1 MKESQYCVGGKA
13 MTEDNAGEMI
23 DHLTDYL
30 EGIEAIANKVFKTKN
45 GKQQVNSLLAMITS
59 LLNSLQL
66 KEFDRERAHRAE
78 TLAEQIDDEKFMKGI
93 INVVI
98 ADHKVL
104 SERIILFLRET
115 LEWFFTSLV
124 DVVLLLERVEATPP
138 SDSNRLTVL
147 DRDISSLVLR
157 SRLQFGYRAWVD
169 ETIMHM
175 AAVTRHSQTVDPL
188 KVFSAVNTVL
198 QQVNNFSYFGDI
210 NTKALPNAA
219 AIQIAKDMQKSS
231 SQPPPQE
238 FFDKTSDDQLITV
251 LFGDMITVAQ
261 RFNAAYMKANN
272 LENIDGN
279 FAQLMFNSLKSRSW
293 MHIPIELMRI
303 IVFFDSKEYSSDYY
317 KDNLTRKL
325 HSFVYNQVAKPMLLS
340 VERAPLSGGR
350 ITSKSEES
358 WADSMYVL
366 NVTNSA
372 EQDKVL
378 AEMYRWSEST
388 AQQQSSPPEQKIL
401 NILKRKTPKAKNFR
415 HTPTTSGKRSASRKA
430 AAPKTQAAAASAEP
444 SPPPS
449 VPQHTTTTTTVVQA
463 ASGGGAA
470 SNGPHTQTESGGA
483 DDAAA
488 AQVFIYMQ
496 SIAIEVILT
505 LSVHSHIF
513 SDSQFLLESK
523 TR

>member
-1 MKESQYCVGGKA
+1 MVG
-13 MTEDNAGEMI
+13 D
-23 DHLTDYL
+23 DH
-30 EGIEAIANKVFKTKN
+30 V
-45 GKQQVNSLLAMITS
+45 
-59 LLNSLQL
+59 
-66 KEFDRERAHRAE
+66 
-78 TLAEQIDDEKFMKGI
+78 DDAFHE
-93 INVVI
+93 
-98 ADHKVL
+98 L
-104 SERIILFLRET
+104 
-115 LEWFFTSLV
+115 
-124 DVVLLLERVEATPP
+124 
-138 SDSNRLTVL
+138 
-147 DRDISSLVLR
+147 
-157 SRLQFGYRAWVD
+157 
-169 ETIMHM
+169 
-175 AAVTRHSQTVDPL
+175 
-188 KVFSAVNTVL
+188 
-198 QQVNNFSYFGDI
+198 
-210 NTKALPNAA
+210 
-219 AIQIAKDMQKSS
+219 
-231 SQPPPQE
+231 
-238 FFDKTSDDQLITV
+238 
-251 LFGDMITVAQ
+251 
-261 RFNAAYMKANN
+261 
-272 LENIDGN
+272 
-279 FAQLMFNSLKSRSW
+279 LMFNSLKSRSW

-449 VPQHTTTTTTVVQA
+449 VPQHNTTTTTVVQA